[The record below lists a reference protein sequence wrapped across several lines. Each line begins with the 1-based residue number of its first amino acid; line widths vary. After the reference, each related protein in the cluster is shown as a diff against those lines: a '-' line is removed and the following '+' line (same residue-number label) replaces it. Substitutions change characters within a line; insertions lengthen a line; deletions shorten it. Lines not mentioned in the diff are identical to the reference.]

1 MENDMTLLDPDIG
14 YEPPISFEFKRRR
27 KIMNELEHN
36 DTCDCC
42 EHEQTKLE
50 TFAEKTGPLP
60 STVMVVEEMPQE
72 TQGPVQLS
80 PEDKAVWEKKETTRK
95 LRNARKKAKQLLLNE
110 AESKRE
116 RRYIKKVL
124 GGNMSI
130 S

>member
-1 MENDMTLLDPDIG
+1 
-14 YEPPISFEFKRRR
+14 
-27 KIMNELEHN
+27 MNEEHN

-50 TFAEKTGPLP
+50 AFAEKTGPLP

-72 TQGPVQLS
+72 LQGPVQLS
-80 PEDKAVWEKKETTRK
+80 PEEKAMWEKKETTRK